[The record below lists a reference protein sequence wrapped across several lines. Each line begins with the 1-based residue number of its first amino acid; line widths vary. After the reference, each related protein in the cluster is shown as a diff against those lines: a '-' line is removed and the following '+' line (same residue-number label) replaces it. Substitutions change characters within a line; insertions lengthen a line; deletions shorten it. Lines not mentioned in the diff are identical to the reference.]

1 LQHSQLSLV
10 VGATAQPKKMIL
22 TLQDDGVLRVYKSVD
37 DAVGD
42 VEALDAE
49 ETFRAV
55 FDDSG
60 ETHGIHWIR
69 PNEQGRFLRFI
80 VANGE
85 YTLVPQNKKDVPALL
100 RLLRETKLIEPQD
113 AEAQLKE
120 LERRLMA

>member
-1 LQHSQLSLV
+1 
-10 VGATAQPKKMIL
+10 MIL

-49 ETFRAV
+49 ETLQAV

-60 ETHGIHWIR
+60 ETYAIHWIR

-80 VANGE
+80 VANGR
-85 YTLVPQNKKDVPALL
+85 YTLVPQNKRDVPALL
-100 RLLRETKLIEPQD
+100 RLLRETKFVEPQD
-113 AEAQLKE
+113 AVAQLKE